1 MGQEKFVVGLCL
13 LDLTIP
19 GSDSL
24 KGKRQVLKGL
34 VTKIRNSF
42 NISVAEVGN
51 HDLWQ
56 RASLGLCLAGSDR
69 RFVDTCLN
77 KVVDFVQK
85 MGRVTILSQEREIIN
100 Y

>member
-1 MGQEKFVVGLCL
+1 MSEEKFVVGLCL

-19 GSDSL
+19 GPGSL
-24 KGKRQVLKGL
+24 KEKRHVVKGL

-56 RASLGLCLAGSDR
+56 RTSLGFCLAGNDR

-77 KVVDFVQK
+77 KMVDFVQK
-85 MGRVTILSQEREIIN
+85 MHSVTILSQEREIIS